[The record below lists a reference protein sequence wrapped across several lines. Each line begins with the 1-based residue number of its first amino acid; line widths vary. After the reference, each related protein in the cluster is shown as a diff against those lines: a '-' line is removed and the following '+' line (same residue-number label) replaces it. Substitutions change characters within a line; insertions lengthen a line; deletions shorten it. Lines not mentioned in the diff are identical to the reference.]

1 MKNEMNISQFNYHLP
16 PERIAQEPL
25 KDRDKSSLLVLH
37 RESGEIEHRRFYQI
51 LDYLEP
57 GDLLVMNNT
66 RVSAKRLFGK
76 KATGAR
82 VEALLIEN
90 TGGNIWNAY
99 VKPGRRIDIGAEIF
113 FDNGLTARVTARTE
127 AGGRALDFGPGEEI
141 AEKIQMQ
148 GLVPLPPY
156 IHTVLKE
163 KERYQTV
170 YAKRPGSA
178 AAPTAG
184 FHFTPE
190 IFRKLKENGVQ
201 TAEVTLN
208 VGIATFRPVRTENI
222 ADHEMHTEHISIT
235 PEAADII
242 NSARGR
248 IISVGTTTAR
258 VLESA
263 AVAKRQVAPV
273 DMETN
278 LFITPGYDFKIID
291 GLITNFHMPKSTLLI
306 LVSAFAGRENI
317 LHAYNQAAERGYRFL
332 SFGDAMFI
340 I

>member
-1 MKNEMNISQFNYHLP
+1 MNISQFDYPLP
-16 PERIAQEPL
+16 PELIAQEPL
-25 KDRDKSSLLVLH
+25 EERDKSRLLVLH
-37 RESGEIEHRRFYQI
+37 RDSGEIEHRQFYQV

-66 RVSAKRLFGK
+66 RVSAKRLFGHK
-76 KATGAR
+76 PTGGV
-82 VEALLIEN
+82 VEALLMEN

-99 VKPGRRIDIGAEIF
+99 VKPGRRVGVGAEII
-113 FDNGLTARVTARTE
+113 FDDGLAARVTARTA
-127 AGGRALDFGPGEEI
+127 AGGRTLDFGPGPEI
-141 AEKIQMQ
+141 AEKIQNL

-170 YAKRPGSA
+170 YAKTPGSA

-184 FHFTPE
+184 FHFTPNLFCRLE
-190 IFRKLKENGVQ
+190 EKGVQ
-201 TAEVTLN
+201 TVEVTLN

-222 ADHEMHTEHISIT
+222 SDHVMHTERISIT

-242 NSARGR
+242 NGAKRR

-263 AVAKRQVAPV
+263 AVAKKRVAPV

-317 LHAYNQAAERGYRFL
+317 LRAYNEAAESGYRFL